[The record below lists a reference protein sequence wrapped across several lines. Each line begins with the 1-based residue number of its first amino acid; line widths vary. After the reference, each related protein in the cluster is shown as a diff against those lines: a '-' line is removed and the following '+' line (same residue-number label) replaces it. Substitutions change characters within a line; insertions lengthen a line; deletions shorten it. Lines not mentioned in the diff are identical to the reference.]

1 MAVAKV
7 CGVNKRSKKVI
18 WHYSTHLVAAIG
30 KVTKINTA
38 SKEVLVFMQIYQCFD
53 AVGWAAGRASSL

>member
-38 SKEVLVFMQIYQCFD
+38 SKEVLVFMQIYQD
-53 AVGWAAGRASSL
+53 ESRVIVVSQRS